1 MGHAID
7 NISETRS
14 ERMAYKNM
22 NAYFPIA
29 HLGVLIGQLLDLDGY
44 APEIQKITFHPEK
57 EPFLENLHSLSML
70 CKILRLFFI

>member
-7 NISETRS
+7 TISKTRL

-22 NAYFPIA
+22 NAYFPVA

-44 APEIQKITFHPEK
+44 APEIEKITFHLKE
-57 EPFLENLHSLSML
+57 EPFLANLHSLRKL

>member
-1 MGHAID
+1 MD
-7 NISETRS
+7 TISETCS

-44 APEIQKITFHPEK
+44 APEIQKITFHPEG
-57 EPFLENLHSLSML
+57 EPFPANLRSLSML